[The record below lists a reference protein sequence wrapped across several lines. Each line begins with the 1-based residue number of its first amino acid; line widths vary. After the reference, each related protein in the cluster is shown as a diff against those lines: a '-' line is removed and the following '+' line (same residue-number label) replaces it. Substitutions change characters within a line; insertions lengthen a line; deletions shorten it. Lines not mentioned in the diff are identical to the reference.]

1 MANLAA
7 PTPSTRSTSAIFNLP
22 SSANTSS
29 PSSENGAYDNQ
40 EDEYNGNINYD
51 DDGAPLP
58 FPAALPRSDFLGT
71 DFQPAAYL
79 SALPHRHQTLEDLRS
94 DLRDRSAAISSEL
107 LELVN
112 SNYTAFLSLGDDLR
126 GGDERVEDVRVALLG
141 FRRAVDDVKGKV
153 TRRKEETTL
162 LNDELRSVRAKIE
175 HGRAMIELSD
185 RLASLE
191 ERLALGSMPKK
202 HGDQGWD
209 EEVSSEEEDEEED
222 DDEEEGVKGLIGSSP
237 STLSESARQ
246 CRHITDMMNQLDPNH
261 PFVIKQEERLTRC
274 RNTLLLDL
282 GNALKEA
289 KAAGSRGQD
298 RVLKYLAIYRSIDAQ
313 DEAIKALRK
322 A

>member
-29 PSSENGAYDNQ
+29 PSSENGAY
-40 EDEYNGNINYD
+40 EDDYNGTAVLNYD

-58 FPAALPRSDFLGT
+58 FPAALPRSDFLAT

-94 DLRDRSAAISSEL
+94 DLRDRSTAISSEL

-175 HGRAMIELSD
+175 HGRAMMELSD

-191 ERLALGSMPKK
+191 ERLALGSLPRKT
-202 HGDQGWD
+202 GDQSWD
-209 EEVSSEEEDEEED
+209 EE
-222 DDEEEGVKGLIGSSP
+222 
-237 STLSESARQ
+237 
-246 CRHITDMMNQLDPNH
+246 
-261 PFVIKQEERLTRC
+261 
-274 RNTLLLDL
+274 
-282 GNALKEA
+282 
-289 KAAGSRGQD
+289 D
-298 RVLKYLAIYRSIDAQ
+298 RKSVV
-313 DEAIKALRK
+313 
-322 A
+322 